1 MSGCGVSRGAA
12 GWRVPSNRGTAM
24 KLLAP
29 SAAPSLDLVDIYG
42 KPIAIGRGRRTLL
55 SFFRDAACPFCNFR
69 VYELTHHHQSLS
81 ALGLDVVAVF
91 GSSQAEVLR
100 FVARH
105 PRPFRIAADPV
116 GSSHARYGIERSLWG
131 KLKAIATRVPT
142 LVRGLRIVGLAGLN
156 TNNLMPADFLI
167 DEDGRIVETYYGGDA
182 GDRIPLE
189 RVELFLARG
198 IIGRGPVAR
207 HAEVARSA

>member
-1 MSGCGVSRGAA
+1 MRLSA
-12 GWRVPSNRGTAM
+12 PETAPE
-24 KLLAP
+24 LG
-29 SAAPSLDLVDIYG
+29 LVDIHG
-42 KPIAIGRGRRTLL
+42 QPIAIGAGRRTLL

-69 VYELTHHHQSLS
+69 IFELTHHYPALS

-91 GSSQAEVLR
+91 GSSREEVLR

-105 PRPFRIAADPV
+105 PRPFRIAADPA
-116 GSSHARYGIERSLWG
+116 GASHSRYGIQRSLLG
-131 KLKAIATRVPT
+131 KLRAIVTRIPT
-142 LVRGLRIVGLAGLN
+142 LLRGLRIVGLAGLN

-167 DEDGRIVETYYGGDA
+167 DEEGRIVETWYGVDA

-198 IIGRGPVAR
+198 LLKRGLPAAVTAPR
-207 HAEVARSA
+207 RTA

>member
-1 MSGCGVSRGAA
+1 MR
-12 GWRVPSNRGTAM
+12 
-24 KLLAP
+24 LLAP
-29 SAAPSLDLVDIYG
+29 LPAPALSLVDIHG
-42 KPIAIGRGRRTLL
+42 QQISIGGRGRRTLL

-69 VYELTHHHQSLS
+69 IFELTHHHQALS

-91 GSSQAEVLR
+91 GSSREDVLR

-105 PRPFRIAADPV
+105 PRPFRIAADPE
-116 GSSHARYGIERSLWG
+116 GATHARYGIERSLWR

-142 LVRGLRIVGLAGLN
+142 LLKGLRIVGWAGLD

-167 DEDGRIVETYYGGDA
+167 DEEGRIVEAWYGNDA

-198 IIGRGPVAR
+198 LIERGDPFPGRA
-207 HAEVARSA
+207 HAA

>member
-1 MSGCGVSRGAA
+1 
-12 GWRVPSNRGTAM
+12 M
-24 KLLAP
+24 KLFAP
-29 SAAPSLDLVDIYG
+29 SAAPELDLVDIYG
-42 KPIAIGRGRRTLL
+42 QAIPIGGTGRRTLL

-69 VYELTHHHQSLS
+69 IYELTHHHATLS
-81 ALGLDVVAVF
+81 ALGLDIVAVF
-91 GSSQAEVLR
+91 GSGQAEVLH

-105 PRPFRIAADPV
+105 PRPFRVAADPL
-116 GSSHARYGIERSLWG
+116 GASHRRYGIERSFWR
-131 KLKAIATRVPT
+131 KLKAIVTRIPT

-167 DEDGRIVETYYGGDA
+167 DEEGRIVEAYYGGDA

-198 IIGRGPVAR
+198 LIRRGAVTPTGPGTTAAVA
-207 HAEVARSA
+207 